1 MIISWFL
8 DQTSVWTKDK
18 GMSRWLVGNRG
29 MNFPSTSQDER
40 KWPDSEFG
48 PICRMGQGYWRLLV
62 EELAT
67 LFGSWRSGALDSE
80 REEEENSGGEIGKV
94 NSGLVYQGFSPN
106 SAV

>member
-67 LFGSWRSGALDSE
+67 LVFEGQEPWIAK
-80 REEEENSGGEIGKV
+80 GKRRKIQA
-94 NSGLVYQGFSPN
+94 GK
-106 SAV
+106 